1 MPKGG
6 WRAAAG
12 RPTHRLKTQDFR
24 SIDIRR
30 FSRDGLLTSPWQG
43 VWSWRDAQTGSVTAA
58 ISLRT
63 SSKSIGLQYACDGR
77 PVDAQ
82 ITLERTACTYGGT
95 RVWFN
100 CPACTRRCA
109 VLYLRMSRFQ
119 CRLCHD
125 LRYQSQS
132 EDALG
137 RGQIALEKIEA
148 KLDRYWK
155 KPKGMHLSTRER
167 LVSRIIEIEMMRD
180 DLMSVAI
187 EQHMSSAKASQKN
200 VTTNG

>member
-1 MPKGG
+1 MSKGG

-24 SIDIRR
+24 SIDIRS
-30 FSRDGLLTSPWQG
+30 FNRDGLLASPWQG
-43 VWSWRDAQTGSVTAA
+43 VWSWRDAQTGRVTAA

-63 SSKSIGLQYACDGR
+63 SSKSIGLQYTCDGR
-77 PVDAQ
+77 PVNAQ
-82 ITLERTACTYGGT
+82 IALERTACTYGGT

-109 VLYLRMSRFQ
+109 VLYLRMSHFQ

-137 RGQIALEKIEA
+137 RGQIALEKVEA
-148 KLDRYWK
+148 KLDLHWK

-180 DLMSVAI
+180 DLISVVI
-187 EQHMSSAKASQKN
+187 WQHMN
-200 VTTNG
+200 LT

>member
-12 RPTHRLKTQDFR
+12 RPTHRLKTQHFR
-24 SIDIRR
+24 NIDIRR
-30 FSRDGLLTSPWQG
+30 FSRDGLLASPWQG
-43 VWSWRDAQTGSVTAA
+43 VWSWRDAQTGSVNAA
-58 ISLRT
+58 ISLRI
-63 SSKSIGLQYACDGR
+63 SSKSIGLRYTCDGH
-77 PVDAQ
+77 PVNAQ
-82 ITLERTACTYGGT
+82 IALERTACTYGGT
-95 RVWFN
+95 RAWFN
-100 CPACTRRCA
+100 CPTCSRRCA
-109 VLYLRMSRFQ
+109 VLYMRMSRFQ

-125 LRYQSQS
+125 LRYQCQS

-148 KLDRYWK
+148 KLDSYWQ

-180 DLMSVAI
+180 DIMNFVTL
-187 EQHMSSAKASQKN
+187 QHSSR
-200 VTTNG
+200 T